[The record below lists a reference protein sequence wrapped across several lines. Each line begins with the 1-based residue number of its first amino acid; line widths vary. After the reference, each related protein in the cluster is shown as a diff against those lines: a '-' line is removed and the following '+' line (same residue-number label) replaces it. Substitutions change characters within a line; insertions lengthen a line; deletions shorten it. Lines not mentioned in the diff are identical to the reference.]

1 MYDARRDNLT
11 REAHPPPS
19 AGKSPVLMS
28 KSETGGKKMKTRYFN
43 TERKWICCY
52 INSKGK
58 EVSKIFDDIETG
70 LKFIRLLDKRI
81 GKGTCGGYI
90 FTEASNV

>member
-28 KSETGGKKMKTRYFN
+28 KSETGGRKMKTRYFSSVN
-43 TERKWICCY
+43 CIEELKRQYFALAKLY
-52 INSKGK
+52 HS
-58 EVSKIFDDIETG
+58 DITG
-70 LKFIRLLDKRI
+70 GDEQLQLNGAF
-81 GKGTCGGYI
+81 
-90 FTEASNV
+90 